1 MQSSHEDYSIL
12 KAHINI
18 PWDCKFIK
26 YYISSLNTKVN
37 VLVCTNEDR
46 IVFDTGDQNVIIN
59 FTDCYNIT
67 HNEIVALFGSV
78 KDLISI
84 TYDTTRRVFKLVPRV
99 NLTLLSITHR
109 ASLLL
114 GLFNEAS
121 PIRLYANEPYYCPDI
136 PILDYGNKFY
146 LVSLQGQ
153 ALGASIR
160 GEEYTPSI
168 IANIDTFMKDNLP
181 MLVNFDSMSKPI
193 KIRINVDGMKYL
205 EMQLVDFMFQPII
218 IKSPVFVTLKI
229 KPCKAP
235 SVKSI

>member
-1 MQSSHEDYSIL
+1 MQSSHEDYSVL

-18 PWDCKFIK
+18 PWECKYIK
-26 YYISSLNTKVN
+26 YYISSFNTKVN
-37 VLVCTNEDR
+37 VLVCTSEDR
-46 IVFDTGDQNVIIN
+46 IVFDTGNQSIPIN
-59 FTDCYNIT
+59 FTDRYNIT
-67 HNEIVALFGSV
+67 HNEIISLFNPT
-78 KDLISI
+78 KDSITI
-84 TYDTTRRVFKLVPRV
+84 TYDSQRRVFKLVPKV
-99 NLTLLSITHR
+99 NMTLMTITHR

-114 GLFNEAS
+114 GLFNETV
-121 PIRLYANEPYYCPDI
+121 PIRLTANEPYYCPDI

-153 ALGASIR
+153 ALGASLR

-229 KPCKAP
+229 KPCKVP
-235 SVKSI
+235 SVKTL